1 MKKPTIRTATIRDL
15 SVLLQFEQGIIEA
28 ERPYDPTLDNDPISY
43 YDLKELINSDTAEVV
58 VAEVDGS
65 VVSSGYAKIKK
76 ARHYLNHQYYCYLG
90 FMFTLPSYR
99 GHGINKA
106 IVKKLTTWAN
116 DNGLEE
122 IRLTVYEDNVSA
134 IRAYEK
140 VGFKKH
146 LIEMRLLPEK

>member
-1 MKKPTIRTATIRDL
+1 MKKPTIRTATISDL
-15 SVLLQFEQGIIEA
+15 PRLLEFEQGIIEA
-28 ERPYDPTLDNDPISY
+28 ERPYDPTLDDDPISY
-43 YDLKELINSDTAEVV
+43 YDLKELINLDTAEVV

-65 VVSSGYAKIKK
+65 IVSSGYAKIKK
-76 ARHYLNHQYYCYLG
+76 ARHYLDHQYYCYLG

-99 GHGINKA
+99 GYGINKA
-106 IVKKLTTWAN
+106 IVRKLTAWAN
-116 DNGLEE
+116 TRGLQE

-146 LIEMRLLPEK
+146 MIEMRLLSEK